1 MKKITLLL
9 LTAFCWQINAQIFIE
24 ESLDNG
30 TPAAWTSS
38 NYFTNYDASYTCE
51 GTQSIYNNMFYS
63 PSYNGTITSNNYV
76 GVSNNTDATVSFE
89 WLSKPYESNA
99 VDYIIFVEYFLSW
112 VQIHPFNNNN
122 INILKYS

>member
-38 NYFTNYDASYTCE
+38 EYNTNYIASYNCE
-51 GTQSIYNNMFYS
+51 GTGSIYNNMYS
-63 PSYNGTITSNNYV
+63 SASNNGTITSNNYV

-89 WLSKPYESNA
+89 WLSRPYSFYA
-99 VDYIIFVEYFLSW
+99 VDYIIFVEYSTDDGSSW
-112 VQIHPFNNNN
+112 NAITQSANT
-122 INILKYS
+122 